1 MSPLSRALFAHFVPA
16 AALVGHAK
24 PVPYMPRPDAASR
37 EAEWRLLLDSQ
48 KRMIS
53 TAQALALGETF
64 DKVRWHVKTG
74 QWQRVHQGV
83 YATFSGELSREARL
97 WAVILRVG
105 DHAVLSHETAA
116 EIHRF
121 ADQPSDKIH
130 VTVPLQVTPTRWSQL
145 AGVVVHRTAN
155 WRADPQPRWNLPR
168 TPVGETVLDLVTSAR
183 TLDDAYA
190 WLSRAITQGRATP
203 AMIADALVARK
214 RKVRRAWLEDALT
227 DIADG
232 IHFPLE
238 RRWTRDVE
246 RAHGLPKPARQARR
260 ADGDGF
266 RYLDNHYEEYN
277 LCAELDGM
285 AFHLPEELARDRYRD
300 NEAKIATSA
309 ETFRYGFREV
319 ANRPCEQA
327 EQFAR
332 ALIRRGWPAGT
343 LKACS
348 PRCPVA
354 LLVAR
359 HQGHESVSAG
369 D

>member
-1 MSPLSRALFAHFVPA
+1 LSRALFAHFVPA

-37 EAEWRLLLDSQ
+37 EAEWQLLLDSQ

-121 ADQPSDKIH
+121 ADRPSDKIH

-246 RAHGLPKPARQARR
+246 RAHGLPRPARQARR

-285 AFHLPEELARDRYRD
+285 AFHLPEDLARDRYRD
-300 NEAKIATSA
+300 NETKIATSA

-332 ALIRRGWPAGT
+332 ALIKRGWPAGT

-359 HQGHESVSAG
+359 HQGHERVSAG